1 MSSKE
6 GAATCT
12 QWPYD
17 SGQDTPLRL
26 QCAHSTTADAVDP
39 RCLRSTRLGV
49 NQQRRQQRHGTNT
62 LGYPRDLLLA
72 DGKPAATKSY
82 TWPRQKNNNLKDPIS
97 TAPDDQ
103 LAATSLGYQS
113 YPASSS
119 NGIFLSSVNTHRYDH
134 FTGTDGAHNTVFSG
148 KRKTS
153 GRLMPPPSHEKNNL
167 LQHTGGGLG
176 STLVDNIV
184 TQHIQRTPVS
194 FPFLN

>member
-1 MSSKE
+1 MRAFNDCRCGRSSVPPFNTTRGE
-6 GAATCT
+6 
-12 QWPYD
+12 
-17 SGQDTPLRL
+17 
-26 QCAHSTTADAVDP
+26 STTASTTSRHEYTWLSA
-39 RCLRSTRLGV
+39 RSAFG
-49 NQQRRQQRHGTNT
+49 RRQAGGHQIIHMAKT
-62 LGYPRDLLLA
+62 
-72 DGKPAATKSY
+72 
-82 TWPRQKNNNLKDPIS
+82 KNNNLKDPIS

-153 GRLMPPPSHEKNNL
+153 GRLMSPPMKKNNL

-184 TQHIQRTPVS
+184 TQHIQRTRVS

>member
-39 RCLRSTRLGV
+39 RCLRPTRLGV

-82 TWPRQKNNNLKDPIS
+82 TWPRQKNNNFWDKYTNTVP
-97 TAPDDQ
+97 
-103 LAATSLGYQS
+103 
-113 YPASSS
+113 
-119 NGIFLSSVNTHRYDH
+119 LSSRP
-134 FTGTDGAHNTVFSG
+134 FTNKQKSNNHTKHLLKTKVLNHQAHVLSPNMDVL
-148 KRKTS
+148 KK
-153 GRLMPPPSHEKNNL
+153 K
-167 LQHTGGGLG
+167 
-176 STLVDNIV
+176 V
-184 TQHIQRTPVS
+184 
-194 FPFLN
+194 